1 MDAINGPDIEKP
13 SKAQGIK
20 NLLVDDQGEEE
31 DEEEFLVMIY
41 FAVLLEFSTKDG
53 CI

>member
-1 MDAINGPDIEKP
+1 MDPI
-13 SKAQGIK
+13 SKNRASRKAIK
-20 NLLVDDQGEEE
+20 NLRVEDQGEEE
-31 DEEEFLVMIY
+31 DEEEFVVIIY

>member
-1 MDAINGPDIEKP
+1 MDPI
-13 SKAQGIK
+13 SKNQARRKAIK
-20 NLLVDDQGEEE
+20 NLWVDDQGEEE
-31 DEEEFLVMIY
+31 DEEEFLVNIF